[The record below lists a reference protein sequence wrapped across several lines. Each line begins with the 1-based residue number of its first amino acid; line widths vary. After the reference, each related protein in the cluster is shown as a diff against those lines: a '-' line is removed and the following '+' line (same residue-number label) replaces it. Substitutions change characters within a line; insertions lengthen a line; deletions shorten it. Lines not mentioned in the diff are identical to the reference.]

1 MRVLI
6 FLMCFLFPL
15 PATAGCIVLLHG
27 LARTD
32 ASLAIMEQVFMAR
45 GYEVVNK
52 RYPSTDQAIPI
63 LAEQTVPVAV
73 DKCTRQPVHFVAHSM
88 GGILIRYWFRIETPK
103 ALGRVV
109 MLGPPNQGS
118 ELVDRLSAV
127 EVFGLLNGPAGL
139 QLGTGP
145 EGWPRR
151 LPPVTYPVGVIAGN
165 YTLNPVFSSLIEG
178 PDDGKVSV
186 ASTVVAGMTDHLV
199 LPVTHTFM
207 MNNPR
212 VIAETLHFIEFGRFN
227 AEISWL
233 DAVLGTV
240 DTACGGREDCGHA
253 PVGEPSQ

>member
-1 MRVLI
+1 MRVIL
-6 FLMCFLFPL
+6 FLLSLLCPL

-32 ASLAIMEQVFMAR
+32 VSLAVMEQVFTAR
-45 GYEVVNK
+45 GYEVVNQP
-52 RYPSTDQAIPI
+52 YPSTDQAIPI

-73 DKCTRQPVHFVAHSM
+73 DKCRRTPVHFVAHSM
-88 GGILIRYWFRIETPK
+88 GNILIRYWFRIETPK
-103 ALGRVV
+103 ALGHVV

-151 LPPVTYPVGVIAGN
+151 LPPVTYPVGVVAGN
-165 YTLNPVFSSLIEG
+165 YTLNPLFSSLIPG

-186 ASTVVAGMTDHLV
+186 ASTVVAGMRDHLV

-212 VIAETLHFIEFGRFN
+212 VIAETMHFIEFGRFN

-240 DTACGGREDCGHA
+240 ETACGGRRECGEA
-253 PVGEPSQ
+253 PMGNPSR

>member
-1 MRVLI
+1 MRVLLL
-6 FLMCFLFPL
+6 FVALVFPL
-15 PATAGCIVLLHG
+15 PAAAGCIVLLHG

-32 ASLAIMEQVFMAR
+32 ASLVIMEQVFAAR
-45 GYEVVNK
+45 GYEVVNQP
-52 RYPSTDQAIPI
+52 YPSTAQTIPN
-63 LAEQTVPVAV
+63 LAEQTVPMAVA
-73 DKCTRQPVHFVAHSM
+73 KCSAEPVHFVAHSM
-88 GGILIRYWFRIETPK
+88 GGILIRYWFRIETPNV
-103 ALGRVV
+103 LGRVV

-145 EGWPRR
+145 ESWPRR
-151 LPPVTYPVGVIAGN
+151 LPPVSYPVGVIAGN
-165 YTLNPVFSSLIEG
+165 YTLNPVFSSIIPG

-186 ASTVVAGMTDHLV
+186 ASTRVAGMTDHLV

-233 DAVLGTV
+233 DAILGTV
-240 DTACGGREDCGHA
+240 ETACDGLTACDRK
-253 PVGEPSQ
+253 PVGEPSR